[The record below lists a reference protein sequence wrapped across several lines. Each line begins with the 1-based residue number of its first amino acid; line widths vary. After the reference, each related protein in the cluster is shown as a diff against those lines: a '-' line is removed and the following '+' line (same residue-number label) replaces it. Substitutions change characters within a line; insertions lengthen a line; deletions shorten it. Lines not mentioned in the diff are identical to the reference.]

1 MRSALSLGATLSLA
15 ASWIS
20 AVAAVGQSA
29 PEVCFNACRNSLYPV
44 RFDDMP
50 PEQSPVN
57 KTCHSLRGLASLYLC
72 LEVYCMPEARAA
84 GLEPLN
90 QTCRDAAHTAIPPFG
105 FVSNYSAAD
114 IEAVRR
120 VDMDETKKTDVT
132 FREVVLPSE
141 ALFGVW
147 WDTLDSVA
155 YVNNYHSYY
164 GSAMIVF
171 WAVVVA
177 IGVANHVILALF
189 NTQVVNRQ
197 PLQSVRRLPVYYSW
211 LVSLITVPATFG
223 TRCAQKI
230 GWGTLPPRIQSITIV
245 LFLIVNIV
253 FTIHGYRIVPVNLY
267 FDSAEKQ
274 VLRYASDRAGIIS
287 FANFPLIWLFGMRN
301 NMLMWLTGWDF
312 GTYNNFHR
320 WVARIATVQAIVHS
334 VGYTILIFKEG
345 GWTYFAYWWTYM
357 FWWTGEIATI
367 IMSLLVGFSF
377 YWIRRQH
384 YELFLVVH
392 IGMSVLM
399 LVMMLLH
406 VSIFD
411 GEYDVFFWAPTFI
424 WTADR
429 LFRALRIMAFNPN
442 FWRTWASAT
451 YSASSNIVRVSIPW
465 GSSLYRPSPGT
476 YYYIHVLN
484 GPRCWESHPFTV
496 AAVLDRGQTAGKLL
510 GEQVPLLEAD
520 ETEPCA
526 AAARGDPHGP
536 DGCAMT
542 FLVRPYDGFTSRLRD
557 AAASSWPGKAP
568 LRVLVDGPYGHTQP
582 LHRFDN
588 VVFVMGGSGIVVA
601 LSYLQALT
609 DATTTTPRAVQIH
622 WAVREPEFALDVL
635 RSDIGDAL
643 GSSNLSVEI
652 HLTSHARDDGRD
664 WPAQVSIQHG
674 RIDAP
679 SIIALAKA
687 KVADESLAVVACGPA
702 QMADAA
708 RETVAGMLSRGD
720 TGVEYFEEGFQ
731 W

>member
-1 MRSALSLGATLSLA
+1 MRFALSFGVTIALATT
-15 ASWIS
+15 WIS
-20 AVAAVGQSA
+20 SVAAEGMSP
-29 PEVCFNACRNSLYPV
+29 PEVCFNACRNTLYPV
-44 RFDDMP
+44 HFDDMP
-50 PEQSPVN
+50 MEQSAVN
-57 KTCHSLRGLASLYLC
+57 KTCHSQRGLISLYLC
-72 LEVYCMPEARAA
+72 LEVYCMPQARAV
-84 GLEPLN
+84 GLDPLN
-90 QTCRDAAHTAIPPFG
+90 QTCRNFAHTDIPPFE

-114 IEAVRR
+114 IEAIRR
-120 VDMDETKKTDVT
+120 VDMDETKKPDTT
-132 FREVVLPSE
+132 FREVVLPSK

-155 YVNNYHSYY
+155 A
-164 GSAMIVF
+164 AMIVF
-171 WAVVVA
+171 WAVAVA
-177 IGVANHVILALF
+177 IGVVNHIILALS

-197 PLQSVRRLPVYYSW
+197 PLQSVRQLPIYYSW

-230 GWGTLPPRIQSITIV
+230 GWGTLPPRIQSITII
-245 LFLIVNIV
+245 LFLIVNIA
-253 FTIHGYRIVPVNLY
+253 FTIHGYRIVKVNLY

-274 VLRYASDRAGIIS
+274 ILRYASDRAGIIS

-301 NMLMWLTGWDF
+301 NVLMWLTGWDF

-334 VGYTILIFKEG
+334 VGYTVLIFKEG

-392 IGMSVLM
+392 IGI
-399 LVMMLLH
+399 H

-411 GEYDVFFWAPTFI
+411 GEYDGFFWVPTFI
-424 WTADR
+424 WMADR

-451 YSASSNIVRVSIPW
+451 YNESSNIVRVSIPW
-465 GSSLYRPSPGT
+465 GTSLYKPSAGT

-496 AAVLDRGQTAGKLL
+496 ASVLDHGQTAGKLL

-520 ETEPCA
+520 ETQPGADA
-526 AAARGDPHGP
+526 ADAQSIEADN
-536 DGCAMT
+536 CAMT
-542 FLVRPYDGFTSRLRD
+542 FLIRPYDGFTSRLRD
-557 AAASSWPGKAP
+557 TAASSWPGKAP

-582 LHRFDN
+582 FHLFDN
-588 VVFVMGGSGIVVA
+588 VVFVVGGSGIVVA
-601 LSYLQALT
+601 LSYLQVLT
-609 DATTTTPRAVQIH
+609 GATSPKSVQIH

-643 GSSNLSVEI
+643 GSSNLSIDI
-652 HLTSHARDDGRD
+652 HLTSHARDDGMD
-664 WPAQVSIQHG
+664 WPSQVNIQHG
-674 RIDAP
+674 RINAP
-679 SIIALAKA
+679 SIIASTRAKA
-687 KVADESLAVVACGPA
+687 GDESLAVIACGPA

-708 RETVAGMLSRGD
+708 RKTVAGMLSKGD
-720 TGVEYFEEGFQ
+720 TRIEYFEESFQ